1 MVSLNDGG
9 WERIDACWWVYNDQ
23 DHSTDEGYANYNHT
37 QAIIII
43 IIITSWDC
51 YFIIYVGIIFKTIN
65 CYYKYMKQ
73 WQGW

>member
-43 IIITSWDC
+43 IIITSWDY
-51 YFIIYVGIIFKTIN
+51 YFII
-65 CYYKYMKQ
+65 
-73 WQGW
+73 